1 MSHDETMKGGLIP
14 REFQK
19 YHFHIISC
27 LKMIENTWEEV
38 TKKTVTSAWKNL
50 WKDSI
55 VECNFEGFET
65 VLVEPAVSNIV
76 SFAKIMGL
84 DEKNDIDV
92 LEEYQSQKLTTEE
105 IMETL
110 ATHSCT

>member
-1 MSHDETMKGGLIP
+1 MSHDETTKGGLTP
-14 REFQK
+14 RELQK

-27 LKMIENTWEEV
+27 RKMIENTWEEV
-38 TKKTVTSAWKNL
+38 SKKTLTSAWKNL
-50 WKDSI
+50 WKESI

-65 VLVEPAVSNIV
+65 VLVEPAVSDIV
-76 SFAKIMGL
+76 SLSKITGL
-84 DEKNDIDV
+84 DVKKDIDE
-92 LEEYQSQKLTTEE
+92 LEEDQSQKLTTEE